1 MPHAFDLGPE
11 AGSGSV
17 PFHFGPFYFGAA
29 MQASGHAGQQPC
41 RPAAGIQLFLAQV
54 AEAGFLNILKVAT

>member
-29 MQASGHAGQQPC
+29 MQASGRDSAVLSPG
-41 RPAAGIQLFLAQV
+41 G
-54 AEAGFLNILKVAT
+54 